1 MAFNDPP
8 KGTCDMC
15 KTKKAAYWF
24 GQTSVALCG
33 DKKCSE
39 QNAENW
45 KETCRQADEDRR
57 REEEG
62 W

>member
-1 MAFNDPP
+1 MSTDWQYKPP
-8 KGTCDMC
+8 KGNCDMC
-15 KTKKAAYWF
+15 RTKPALYWF

-39 QNAENW
+39 ENQRNW
-45 KETCRQADEDRR
+45 DRMI
-57 REEEG
+57 EEEQQKRDF